1 MFKTAFG
8 VTPAYSNVSMLPIS
22 LFAYTILV
30 GTPPITGSTYVF
42 FTSAIKSVEQAAAS
56 IIFPLGCRKRTL
68 KFCIEGAEAFPGPDG
83 IELGGGALPA
93 GLYGGGALEE
103 LGPGGGALFHVGG
116 GTLTLFT

>member
-30 GTPPITGSTYVF
+30 GTPPITGSTYYF
-42 FTSAIKSVEQAAAS
+42 FTSAIKSVEEALAS
-56 IIFPLGCRKRTL
+56 ITLPLGCRKRTR
-68 KFCIEGAEAFPGPDG
+68 KFCIAGAEANPGPDG
-83 IELGGGALPA
+83 SELGGGALPC

-103 LGPGGGALFHVGG
+103 LGPGGALFQVGG